1 MTESFLGD
9 HTDYSGL
16 GAPMFNAAAVSAI
29 RGYCGWHIA
38 PSMVLSGRVGSTG
51 GKIIRIPALNVTEVT
66 KLALTDGTDLLDG
79 AQWNADGLVELAAPV
94 EPCLSGIEY
103 TVTAG
108 FNTEEVPD
116 LIAVALQVSRRAA
129 SAPAGTVR
137 SQSVNGASVSYA
149 FSGSGAT
156 SVQLMQD
163 EREILDR
170 YRIARLP

>member
-16 GAPMFNAAAVSAI
+16 DAPMFNAAAVSAI

-38 PSMVLSGRVGSTG
+38 PSMELTGKVGSAG

-66 KLALTDGTDLLDG
+66 KLTLADGTDLLEG
-79 AQWNADGLVELAAPV
+79 AQWNAGGLVELALPV

-103 TVTAG
+103 AVTAG
-108 FNTEEVPD
+108 FNPEEVPD
-116 LIAVALQVSRRAA
+116 LITIALQVSRRAA
-129 SAPAGTVR
+129 SAPAGSVR

-156 SVQLMQD
+156 SIQLMQD
-163 EREILDR
+163 ERDILDK

>member
-1 MTESFLGD
+1 MAESFLGD

-16 GAPMFNAAAVSAI
+16 DAPMFNAAAVCAI

-38 PSMVLSGRVGSTG
+38 PSMELSGKVGSTG
-51 GKIIRIPALNVTEVT
+51 GKIIHIPALNVTEVT

-79 AQWNADGLVELAAPV
+79 AQWNAGGLVELVLPV

-108 FNTEEVPD
+108 FNPDDVPD

-129 SAPAGTVR
+129 STPAGTVR

-149 FSGSGAT
+149 SSSCRTSARFSTGTGLRGSR
-156 SVQLMQD
+156 
-163 EREILDR
+163 ERL
-170 YRIARLP
+170 

>member
-1 MTESFLGD
+1 M
-9 HTDYSGL
+9 
-16 GAPMFNAAAVSAI
+16 
-29 RGYCGWHIA
+29 
-38 PSMVLSGRVGSTG
+38 
-51 GKIIRIPALNVTEVT
+51 TEVT
-66 KLALTDGTDLLDG
+66 RLALADGADLLEG
-79 AQWNADGLVELAAPV
+79 AQWNAAGLVELALPV

-108 FNTEEVPD
+108 FNTEDVPD

-156 SVQLMQD
+156 SIQLMQD

>member
-1 MTESFLGD
+1 M
-9 HTDYSGL
+9 
-16 GAPMFNAAAVSAI
+16 
-29 RGYCGWHIA
+29 
-38 PSMVLSGRVGSTG
+38 
-51 GKIIRIPALNVTEVT
+51 TEVT

-79 AQWNADGLVELAAPV
+79 AQWNLDGLVELAAPIA
-94 EPCLSGIEY
+94 PCLSGIEY

-108 FNTEEVPD
+108 FNPDDVPD
-116 LIAVALQVSRRAA
+116 LITVALQVSRRAA

-170 YRIARLP
+170 YRVARLP

>member
-9 HTDYSGL
+9 HADYSGL
-16 GAPMFNAAAVSAI
+16 NAPMFNVAAVSAI

-38 PSMVLSGRVGSTG
+38 PSMELSGKVGSTG
-51 GKIIRIPALNVTEVT
+51 GKIIRIPALNVSELKRLV
-66 KLALTDGTDLLDG
+66 LGDGTDLLDG

-108 FNTEEVPD
+108 FNPDDVPD
-116 LIAVALQVSRRAA
+116 LITVALQVSRRAA

-156 SVQLMQD
+156 SIQLMRD

>member
-16 GAPMFNAAAVSAI
+16 DAPMFNAAAVSAI
-29 RGYCGWHIA
+29 
-38 PSMVLSGRVGSTG
+38 
-51 GKIIRIPALNVTEVT
+51 
-66 KLALTDGTDLLDG
+66 
-79 AQWNADGLVELAAPV
+79 
-94 EPCLSGIEY
+94 EY

-108 FNTEEVPD
+108 FNPDDVPD

-156 SVQLMQD
+156 SIQLLQD

>member
-1 MTESFLGD
+1 MTESFLGN

-16 GAPMFNAAAVSAI
+16 DAPMFNAAAVRAI
-29 RGYCGWHIA
+29 RNYCGWHIA
-38 PSMVLSGRVGSTG
+38 PSMELSGKVGSAG

-66 KLALTDGTDLLDG
+66 KLTLTDGTDLLGG
-79 AQWNADGLVELAAPV
+79 AQWNTAGLVELAAPV

-149 FSGSGAT
+149 FNGSGAT
-156 SVQLMQD
+156 SIQLMQD